1 MRNTK
6 SLGDLA
12 ELAFTYQAMIRGWL
26 VSVPVGDN
34 ARYDRI
40 VDNGTNLLRIQVKS
54 AGVLSSS
61 NRYNVSIGRHLPT
74 GAVPYLSTEIDFL
87 AIYIFPENRWFI
99 VPVQE
104 TGGRVAVKIR
114 PKDTGAHGPF
124 SQFAEAWHVLEAK
137 PRKLRTA
144 RR

>member
-6 SLGDLA
+6 SIGDLA
-12 ELAFTYQAMIRGWL
+12 ELAFTYQAMLRGCV
-26 VSVPVGDN
+26 VSIPVGDN

-40 VDNGTNLLRIQVKS
+40 IDNGTNLLRIQVKS
-54 AGVLSSS
+54 AGVISAG

-74 GAVPYLSTEIDFL
+74 GAVPYLPAEIDFL
-87 AIYIFPENRWFI
+87 AIYIFPEDRWFI

-114 PKDTGAHGPF
+114 PKDAGGHGPL
-124 SQFAEAWHVLEAK
+124 SQFAEAWHVLQAK
-137 PRKLRTA
+137 PRKLHPA